1 MRRKFFILFFFVLS
15 LALFVYGVFFDKTKV
30 YSFAGGE
37 PVLMDSGRLLE
48 RSIFERIAR
57 INGKYYDCD
66 SPSFKATADLPP
78 EAFMAEVKKPEECSA

>member
-1 MRRKFFILFFFVLS
+1 
-15 LALFVYGVFFDKTKV
+15 
-30 YSFAGGE
+30 
-37 PVLMDSGRLLE
+37 MDSGRLLE